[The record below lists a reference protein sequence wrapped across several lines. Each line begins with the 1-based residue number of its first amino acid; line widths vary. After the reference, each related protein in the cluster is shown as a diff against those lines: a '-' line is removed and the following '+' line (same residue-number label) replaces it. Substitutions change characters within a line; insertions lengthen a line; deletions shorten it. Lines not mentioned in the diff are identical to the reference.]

1 MGVWTKLKALPPAA
15 LIEKSKIFTI
25 ILIWVLGFIVL
36 VRGLALIQF
45 LLDLDYSEVN
55 MVRLIQFVFV
65 KSLILVFLAYYMH
78 LLWRRPHRLALG
90 FLILFCVGSL
100 YQYRDLVSVFSSLS
114 IGAITFLLY
123 LKLYVTANDLEAP
136 APNAV
141 QIPSNK

>member
-1 MGVWTKLKALPPAA
+1 MGIWIKLRALPSAA
-15 LIEKSKIFTI
+15 RIEKAKILTI

-36 VRGLALIQF
+36 VRGLALVQF
-45 LLDLDYSEVN
+45 LLDLDYSEVS
-55 MVRLIQFVFV
+55 MVRLIQFVFL
-65 KSLILVFLAYYMH
+65 KILILSFFGFYIH

-90 FLILFCVGSL
+90 FLVLLCVVSL

-114 IGAITFLLY
+114 IGIITFLLY
-123 LKLYVTANDLEAP
+123 LKLYVSANEYEVP